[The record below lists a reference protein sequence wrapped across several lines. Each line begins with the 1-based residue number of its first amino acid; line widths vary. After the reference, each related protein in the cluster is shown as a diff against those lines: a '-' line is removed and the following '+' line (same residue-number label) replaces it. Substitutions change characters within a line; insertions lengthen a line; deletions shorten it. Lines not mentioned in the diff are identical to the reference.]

1 VAKLLTTHPR
11 QTNRRKHRMPKY
23 IVRYTTEM
31 YYELE
36 VTADSVDDARTYTE
50 NSMGDHNSYDMHS
63 EIESIQEVAE

>member
-1 VAKLLTTHPR
+1 
-11 QTNRRKHRMPKY
+11 MPKY